1 MGCCSPEQKP
11 EENEIYSF
19 FHKMEKEKQFNFTI
33 EKYEDNYDI
42 IINLSSNKFK
52 KLKKKQQ
59 VRLGFVSE
67 ILKNIN
73 KIYTEEKEE
82 RLTKRIL
89 FYILILTL
97 TLENYLK
104 ELKELKESKI
114 SNNNDLQQFL
124 LTIVIK
130 VLNKSFKSN
139 KNLKL
144 VLYYLANMLVILFSE
159 IKDINNYFNIEQYI
173 NLISKITEGKDVLS
187 CNEIYPFIKVNLYCL
202 GECFSS
208 NYQEIILNKDSIN
221 ILIKYYVQAYL
232 YNWSFLLDNY
242 NIFNK
247 YLFFYNTNNNTN
259 VTNNKTVINNH
270 LSNKQLVNDLIYKNN
285 NYLSVSNIKSVTNI
299 NEMSNY
305 SLNQSKIFNNNP
317 YRASYLSNIEEISF
331 NNGDFY
337 NVIQTKDFQELQKI
351 TFSLYSFLKT
361 TIPDTLSGK
370 KIFETIGKNI
380 EEFISNIN
388 NNNNN
393 NNNTIINKN
402 SIIKKPSFKKML
414 NAMTQQEDGNN
425 KNISKIILLFLF
437 NKCKIENDKIIVMSF
452 LDFISDRFKDGNYQE
467 QYYDILVQLFFLFNN
482 EQIKQTIINSL
493 SHGFIREIE
502 NQNTFDFIEEL
513 FGTNQFNNFYLF
525 GNNKM
530 KILKH
535 FLFNMSVNIKEIQ
548 NTNLKIKILNKLTE
562 ILNKYIKIYNKNIN
576 GSHLLEISSYNTDN
590 HIKYKLKKEDL
601 INLYRN
607 FEIDNENIGD
617 DKRYYFFFIHYI
629 KFVITFSSFIAY
641 NFTCAEIFKDLSTRK
656 RAFEKLIHFITQLEI
671 LSIQGEKSYV
681 NDIIKLIKLILKII
695 EKYSIDC
702 FEDFQILCIYF
713 EDSLQKLSKISH
725 KHKTID
731 FHFLRLSYTI
741 LIFILIQ
748 LKKIFRLPNS
758 IVKIHKEII
767 DCISNCN
774 KDISVYLNEISD
786 NIYTNSKLNKSVY
799 QDLKM
804 YLKEDKKF
812 EIEPALFRQIIDIIY
827 SKLFGKTSSL
837 FIFLESQ
844 NCKIFMNEEKKDIN
858 EITEGNLSSFVNIN
872 NQSNFIND
880 ISLKL
885 VEEKENSF
893 SLKENDGESHRINL
907 PKGFEEYKDNNFN
920 KKDNASLDKEICEKI
935 KI

>member
-1 MGCCSPEQKP
+1 MGCCHPEIKP
-11 EENEIYSF
+11 EENVIYSF

-33 EKYEDNYDI
+33 EKYEENYDI

-59 VRLGFVSE
+59 VRLGFVNE
-67 ILKNIN
+67 IMKNIN

-104 ELKELKESKI
+104 ELKESNI

-124 LTIVIK
+124 LTIIIK
-130 VLNKSFKSN
+130 VLDLQFKSTQ
-139 KNLKL
+139 NLKL
-144 VLYYLANMLVILFSE
+144 VLYYLAKMLVILFSE
-159 IKDINNYFNIEQYI
+159 IKDINHYFNIEQYI
-173 NLISKITEGKDVLS
+173 NLIGKITGGKNVLS
-187 CNEIYPFIKVNLYCL
+187 NNEIYPFIRVNLYCL

-208 NYQEIILNKDSIN
+208 NYPEILLNKECIN
-221 ILIKYYVQAYL
+221 ILIKYYVQAYFH
-232 YNWSFLLDNY
+232 NWSFLLDNY

-247 YLFFYNTNNNTN
+247 YLFFYNTNNNAN
-259 VTNNKTVINNH
+259 NINNKTIINNH
-270 LSNKQLVNDLIYKNN
+270 LSNKLLVSDLIYKNN
-285 NYLSVSNIKSVTNI
+285 NYLSVSNIKSITNI

-305 SLNQSKIFNNNP
+305 SLNQSKIINNNVCRP
-317 YRASYLSNIEEISF
+317 SYLSNIEELSF
-331 NNGDFY
+331 NNDDFY
-337 NVIQTKDFQELQKI
+337 GVIQTQDFQELQKI

-361 TIPDTLSGK
+361 TIQDTLSGK
-370 KIFETIGKNI
+370 KIFMSITNKI
-380 EEFISNIN
+380 EELFNNSSNDN
-388 NNNNN
+388 NSNN
-393 NNNTIINKN
+393 NNNTIL
-402 SIIKKPSFKKML
+402 KKSSFKKMV
-414 NAMTQQEDGNN
+414 NAMTQQENGNN

-437 NKCKIENDKIIVMSF
+437 NKCKMENDKIIVMSF
-452 LDFISDRFKDGNYQE
+452 LDYISDRIKEGNNKE
-467 QYYDILVQLFFLFNN
+467 QFYDILVQLFFLFNN

-493 SHGFIREIE
+493 SHAFIREIE
-502 NQNTFDFIEEL
+502 NLNTFEFIEEL
-513 FGTNQFNNFYLF
+513 FGINQFNNFYLF

-548 NTNLKIKILNKLTE
+548 NTNLQIKIYTKLTE
-562 ILNKYIKIYNKNIN
+562 ILNKFIKIYNKNIN
-576 GSHLLEISSYNTDN
+576 ESHLVEISSYNTDN

-601 INLYRN
+601 INLFRN

-629 KFVITFSSFIAY
+629 KFIITFSTFLAY
-641 NFTCAEIFKDLSTRK
+641 NFSCVEIFKDLTTRK
-656 RAFEKLIHFITQLEI
+656 KAFEKLINFITQLEI

-695 EKYSIDC
+695 EQYSVDC
-702 FEDFQILCIYF
+702 FEDFQILCIF
-713 EDSLQKLSKISH
+713 FGDSLQKLSKISY
-725 KHKTID
+725 KHKMID
-731 FHFLRLSYTI
+731 FHFLKLSYTV

-767 DCISNCN
+767 DCISKCN
-774 KDISVYLNEISD
+774 KDIFVYLDEISY
-786 NIYTNSKLNKSVY
+786 NIYTNSKINKSVY
-799 QDLKM
+799 QDLKQ
-804 YLKEDKKF
+804 YLKEDKKL
-812 EIEPALFRQIIDIIY
+812 EVEPKLFRQIIDIIY

-844 NCKIFMNEEKKDIN
+844 NCKILMNEEKNDIN
-858 EITEGNLSSFVNIN
+858 EITEGNISSFVNFN
-872 NQSNFIND
+872 YQSNFIND

-885 VEEKENSF
+885 VEEKENSL
-893 SLKENDGESHRINL
+893 SLKENDGESQKVNL
-907 PKGFEEYKDNNFN
+907 PKGFEDIKDSNFN
-920 KKDNASLDKEICEKI
+920 KKENASLDKEICDKI

>member
-1 MGCCSPEQKP
+1 MGCCSPEKKP

-19 FHKMEKEKQFNFTI
+19 FLKMEKEKQFNFTI

-89 FYILILTL
+89 FYILILRL
-97 TLENYLK
+97 TLENYLQ
-104 ELKELKESKI
+104 ELKESNI

-124 LTIVIK
+124 LTIIIK
-130 VLNKSFKSN
+130 VLNRPFKSN
-139 KNLKL
+139 HNLKL

-173 NLISKITEGKDVLS
+173 NLINKITEGKEVLS
-187 CNEIYPFIKVNLYCL
+187 NNEIYPFIRVNLYCL

-208 NYQEIILNKDSIN
+208 NYPEIILNKDSIN
-221 ILIKYYVQAYL
+221 ILIKYYVQAYF
-232 YNWSFLLDNY
+232 YNWSFLLENY

-247 YLFFYNTNNNTN
+247 YLFFYNTNNNNTII
-259 VTNNKTVINNH
+259 TNNKSVINNH
-270 LSNKQLVNDLIYKNN
+270 LSNKHLVNDLIYKNN

-305 SLNQSKIFNNNP
+305 SLNQSRIINNNG
-317 YRASYLSNIEEISF
+317 YRASYLSNIEELSF
-331 NNGDFY
+331 NNVDFY
-337 NVIQTKDFQELQKI
+337 AVIQTQDFQELQKI

-361 TIPDTLSGK
+361 TIKDTLSGK
-370 KIFETIGKNI
+370 KIFASIGNNI
-380 EEFISNIN
+380 EEIYNNIN
-388 NNNNN
+388 TNN
-393 NNNTIINKN
+393 NKN
-402 SIIKKPSFKKML
+402 SINKKPSLKKTI
-414 NAMTQQEDGNN
+414 NAINQPEDDINR
-425 KNISKIILLFLF
+425 NISKIILLFLF

-452 LDFISDRFKDGNYQE
+452 LDFISDRIKEGNYKE
-467 QYYDILVQLFFLFNN
+467 KYYDILLQLFFLFNN

-493 SHGFIREIE
+493 SHAFIREIE
-502 NQNTFDFIEEL
+502 NQNTFEFIEEL

-548 NTNLKIKILNKLTE
+548 NTNLKIKIYNKLTD
-562 ILNKYIKIYNKNIN
+562 ILSKYIKIYNKKIN
-576 GSHLLEISSYNTDN
+576 ESNLFEISSYNTDN

-601 INLYRN
+601 LNLYRN
-607 FEIDNENIGD
+607 FEIDHENIGD

-629 KFVITFSSFIAY
+629 KFVITFSSFLAY
-641 NFTCAEIFKDLSTRK
+641 NFICAEIFKDLITRK
-656 RAFEKLIHFITQLEI
+656 KAFEKLINFITELEI

-681 NDIIKLIKLILKII
+681 SDIIKIIKLILKII
-695 EKYSIDC
+695 EQYSIDC
-702 FEDFQILCIYF
+702 FEDFQILCIF
-713 EDSLQKLSKISH
+713 LGDSLKKLSKISH
-725 KHKTID
+725 KHKIID

-758 IVKIHKEII
+758 MVKIHKEII
-767 DCISNCN
+767 DCISNFN
-774 KDISVYLNEISD
+774 KDISAYLDEVND
-786 NIYTNSKLNKSVY
+786 NIFTNSKINKSVY
-799 QDLKM
+799 QDLKK

-812 EIEPALFRQIIDIIY
+812 EIEPKLFRQIIDIIY

-844 NCKIFMNEEKKDIN
+844 NCKILMNEEKNDIN
-858 EITEGNLSSFVNIN
+858 EITEGNTSSFVNFN
-872 NQSNFIND
+872 TQGNFIND

-885 VEEKENSF
+885 VEEKENSL
-893 SLKENDGESHRINL
+893 SLKENNGESQRINL
-907 PKGFEEYKDNNFN
+907 PKGSEEYKDSNFN
-920 KKDNASLDKEICEKI
+920 KKDNVSYDKELCEKI

>member
-1 MGCCSPEQKP
+1 MGCCSAEKKP

-33 EKYEDNYDI
+33 EKYEENYDI

-59 VRLGFVSE
+59 VRLGFVNE

-73 KIYTEEKEE
+73 KIYMEEKEE

-104 ELKELKESKI
+104 ELKESNI
-114 SNNNDLQQFL
+114 SNNNDLQQYL
-124 LTIVIK
+124 LTIIIK
-130 VLNKSFKSN
+130 VLDKPFKSN
-139 KNLKL
+139 HNLKL

-159 IKDINNYFNIEQYI
+159 IKDIKNYFNIEQYI
-173 NLISKITEGKDVLS
+173 NLINKITETKDVLS
-187 CNEIYPFIKVNLYCL
+187 NNEVYPFIRVNLYCL

-208 NYQEIILNKDSIN
+208 NYPEIILNKDNIN
-221 ILIKYYVQAYL
+221 ILIKYYVQAYF
-232 YNWSFLLDNY
+232 YNCSFLLDNY

-305 SLNQSKIFNNNP
+305 SLNQSKIINNNV
-317 YRASYLSNIEEISF
+317 YRISYLSNIEEISF

-337 NVIQTKDFQELQKI
+337 GVIQTQDFQELQKI
-351 TFSLYSFLKT
+351 TFSLYSFLKA
-361 TIPDTLSGK
+361 TIQDTLSGK
-370 KIFETIGKNI
+370 KIFASFGINF
-380 EEFISNIN
+380 EEIY
-388 NNNNN
+388 
-393 NNNTIINKN
+393 NNNTNSNKN
-402 SIIKKPSFKKML
+402 PIIKKPSLKKML
-414 NAMTQQEDGNN
+414 NVMAQQEEDTN

-452 LDFISDRFKDGNYQE
+452 LDFISDRIKEGNYKE

-493 SHGFIREIE
+493 SHAFIREIE
-502 NQNTFDFIEEL
+502 NQNSFDFIEEL
-513 FGTNQFNNFYLF
+513 FGINQFNNFYLF
-525 GNNKM
+525 KNKKM

-548 NTNLKIKILNKLTE
+548 NTNLKIKIYNKLTE

-576 GSHLLEISSYNTDN
+576 ESHFLEVSSYNTDN
-590 HIKYKLKKEDL
+590 HVKYKLKKEDF

-607 FEIDNENIGD
+607 FEIDHENNGD
-617 DKRYYFFFIHYI
+617 YKKYYFFLIHYI
-629 KFVITFSSFIAY
+629 KFIITFSSFLAY
-641 NFTCAEIFKDLSTRK
+641 NFTCAEVFKDLTTRK
-656 RAFEKLIHFITQLEI
+656 KAFEKLLHFITQLEV

-681 NDIIKLIKLILKII
+681 NDIIKLIKLTLKII
-695 EKYSIDC
+695 EQYSIDC
-702 FEDFQILCIYF
+702 FEDFQILCIF
-713 EDSLQKLSKISH
+713 LGDSLQKLSKISY

-731 FHFLRLSYTI
+731 FHFLRLSYTV

-758 IVKIHKEII
+758 MVKIHKEII

-774 KDISVYLNEISD
+774 KDISVYLDEVSD

-799 QDLKM
+799 QDLKQ

-812 EIEPALFRQIIDIIY
+812 EIDPKLFRQIIDIIY

-844 NCKIFMNEEKKDIN
+844 NCKILMHEEKNDIN
-858 EITEGNLSSFVNIN
+858 EITEGNISSFMNLN

-885 VEEKENSF
+885 VEEKENSC
-893 SLKENDGESHRINL
+893 SLKENEGESQRINL
-907 PKGFEEYKDNNFN
+907 PKGSEEYKESNFN
-920 KKDNASLDKEICEKI
+920 KKDNVSFDKEIGEKI

>member
-1 MGCCSPEQKP
+1 MGCCSPEKKP

-33 EKYEDNYDI
+33 EKYEENYDI

-59 VRLGFVSE
+59 VRLGFVME

-82 RLTKRIL
+82 RITKRIL

-104 ELKELKESKI
+104 ELKESNI

-124 LTIVIK
+124 LTIIIK
-130 VLNKSFKSN
+130 VLNRPFKSN
-139 KNLKL
+139 QNLKL
-144 VLYYLANMLVILFSE
+144 VLYYLANLLVILFSE

-173 NLISKITEGKDVLS
+173 NLINQITEGKDVLS
-187 CNEIYPFIKVNLYCL
+187 NNEIYPFIRVNLYCL

-208 NYQEIILNKDSIN
+208 NYQEIILNKESIN
-221 ILIKYYVQAYL
+221 ILNKYYVQAYFH
-232 YNWSFLLDNY
+232 NWSFLLDNY

-259 VTNNKTVINNH
+259 ITNNKTVINNH

-305 SLNQSKIFNNNP
+305 SLNQSKIINNNI
-317 YRASYLSNIEEISF
+317 YRTSYLSNIEELSF

-337 NVIQTKDFQELQKI
+337 GVIHTEDFQELQKI

-361 TIPDTLSGK
+361 TIQDTLSGK
-370 KIFETIGKNI
+370 KIFRNFGNTI
-380 EEFISNIN
+380 EEVYNNCNNNTNSN
-388 NNNNN
+388 NNNNP
-393 NNNTIINKN
+393 
-402 SIIKKPSFKKML
+402 IIKKPSFKKML
-414 NAMTQQEDGNN
+414 NTFAQPEEDIN

-452 LDFISDRFKDGNYQE
+452 LDFISDRIKEGNNKYK
-467 QYYDILVQLFFLFNN
+467 YYDILVQLFFLFNN

-493 SHGFIREIE
+493 SHAFIREIE

-513 FGTNQFNNFYLF
+513 FGTKHSNNFYLF
-525 GNNKM
+525 GNKKM

-548 NTNLKIKILNKLTE
+548 NTNLKIKIYNKLTE

-576 GSHLLEISSYNTDN
+576 ESHLLEVSSYNTDN
-590 HIKYKLKKEDL
+590 RIKYKLKKEDL
-601 INLYRN
+601 LNFYRN
-607 FEIDNENIGD
+607 FEVDHENIGD
-617 DKRYYFFFIHYI
+617 DKRYYFFSIHYI
-629 KFVITFSSFIAY
+629 KFIITFSSFLTY
-641 NFTCAEIFKDLSTRK
+641 NFTCAEVLKDLITRK
-656 RAFEKLIHFITQLEI
+656 KAFEKIINFITELEI

-681 NDIIKLIKLILKII
+681 NEIIKLIKLTLKII
-695 EKYSIDC
+695 EQYSVDC
-702 FEDFQILCIYF
+702 FEDFQILLIF
-713 EDSLQKLSKISH
+713 FGDSLQKLSKISH
-725 KHKTID
+725 KHKKID
-731 FHFLRLSYTI
+731 FHFLRLSYTV

-758 IVKIHKEII
+758 MVRIHKEII
-767 DCISNCN
+767 DCIGNCN
-774 KDISVYLNEISD
+774 KDISTYLDEISD
-786 NIYTNSKLNKSVY
+786 NIFTNSKLNKSVY
-799 QDLKM
+799 QDLKK
-804 YLKEDKKF
+804 YLKEDKKY
-812 EIEPALFRQIIDIIY
+812 EIDPKLFRQIIDIIY

-844 NCKIFMNEEKKDIN
+844 NCKILMNEEKNDRN
-858 EITEGNLSSFVNIN
+858 EITEGNISSFVNFN
-872 NQSNFIND
+872 TQSNFIND

-885 VEEKENSF
+885 VEEKENSL
-893 SLKENDGESHRINL
+893 SLKENEGESQRIKL
-907 PKGFEEYKDNNFN
+907 PKDSEEYKESNFS
-920 KKDNASLDKEICEKI
+920 KKDNVSFDKEICEKL

>member
-1 MGCCSPEQKP
+1 MGCCSPEKKP

-19 FHKMEKEKQFNFTI
+19 FLKMEKEKQFNFTI

-89 FYILILTL
+89 FYILILRL
-97 TLENYLK
+97 TLENYLQ
-104 ELKELKESKI
+104 ELKESNI

-124 LTIVIK
+124 LTIIIK
-130 VLNKSFKSN
+130 VLNRPFKSN
-139 KNLKL
+139 RNLKL

-173 NLISKITEGKDVLS
+173 NLINKITEGKEVLS
-187 CNEIYPFIKVNLYCL
+187 NNEIYPFIRVNLYCL

-208 NYQEIILNKDSIN
+208 NYPEIILNKDSIN
-221 ILIKYYVQAYL
+221 ILIKYYVQAYF
-232 YNWSFLLDNY
+232 YNWSFLLENY

-247 YLFFYNTNNNTN
+247 YLFFYNTNNNNTII
-259 VTNNKTVINNH
+259 TNNKSVINNH
-270 LSNKQLVNDLIYKNN
+270 LSNKHLVNDLIYKNN

-305 SLNQSKIFNNNP
+305 SLNQSRIINNNG
-317 YRASYLSNIEEISF
+317 YRASYLSNIEELSF
-331 NNGDFY
+331 NNVDFY
-337 NVIQTKDFQELQKI
+337 AVIQTQDFQELQKI

-361 TIPDTLSGK
+361 TIKDTLSGK
-370 KIFETIGKNI
+370 KIFASIGNNI
-380 EEFISNIN
+380 EEIYNNIN
-388 NNNNN
+388 TNN
-393 NNNTIINKN
+393 NKN
-402 SIIKKPSFKKML
+402 SINKKPSLKKTI
-414 NAMTQQEDGNN
+414 NAINQPEDDINR
-425 KNISKIILLFLF
+425 NISKIILLFLF

-452 LDFISDRFKDGNYQE
+452 LDFISDRIKEGNYKE
-467 QYYDILVQLFFLFNN
+467 KYYDILLQLFFLFNN

-493 SHGFIREIE
+493 SHAFIREIE
-502 NQNTFDFIEEL
+502 NQNTFEFIEEL

-548 NTNLKIKILNKLTE
+548 NTNLKIKIYNKLTD
-562 ILNKYIKIYNKNIN
+562 ILSKYIKIYNKKIN
-576 GSHLLEISSYNTDN
+576 ESNLFEISSYNTDN

-601 INLYRN
+601 LNLYRN
-607 FEIDNENIGD
+607 FEIDHENIGD

-629 KFVITFSSFIAY
+629 KFVITFSSFLAY
-641 NFTCAEIFKDLSTRK
+641 NFICAEIFKDLITRK
-656 RAFEKLIHFITQLEI
+656 KAFEKLINFITELEI

-681 NDIIKLIKLILKII
+681 SDIIKIIKLILKII
-695 EKYSIDC
+695 EQYSIDC
-702 FEDFQILCIYF
+702 FEDFQILCIF
-713 EDSLQKLSKISH
+713 LGDSLKKLSKISH
-725 KHKTID
+725 KHKIID

-758 IVKIHKEII
+758 MVKIHKEII
-767 DCISNCN
+767 DCISNFN
-774 KDISVYLNEISD
+774 KDISAYLDEVND
-786 NIYTNSKLNKSVY
+786 NIFTNSKINKSVY
-799 QDLKM
+799 QDLKK

-812 EIEPALFRQIIDIIY
+812 EIEPKLFRQIIDIIY

-844 NCKIFMNEEKKDIN
+844 NCKILMNEEKNDIN
-858 EITEGNLSSFVNIN
+858 EITEGNTSSFVNFN
-872 NQSNFIND
+872 TQGNFIND

-885 VEEKENSF
+885 VEEKENSL
-893 SLKENDGESHRINL
+893 SLKENNGESQRINL
-907 PKGFEEYKDNNFN
+907 PKGSEEYKDSNFN
-920 KKDNASLDKEICEKI
+920 KKDNVSYDKELCEKI